1 MSKDTMVRLIS
12 AVIGLILFFIVIFA
26 SQLVLDIVLGALILF
41 MLYEFFHAFQ
51 FGFMLS
57 AVGLIGTTAL
67 LCVLALGRYDIF
79 AFALTAYI
87 VLLIA
92 ISIFRHKTISF
103 TDITTVVFATI
114 YVGFFTSFIARIR
127 ASRRK
132 RALLSVSDFYL
143 CMDDRHRGVFF
154 PAVSSASISLH
165 PASARKRR

>member
-1 MSKDTMVRLIS
+1 
-12 AVIGLILFFIVIFA
+12 
-26 SQLVLDIVLGALILF
+26 
-41 MLYEFFHAFQ
+41 
-51 FGFMLS
+51 MLS

-114 YVGFFTSFIARIR
+114 YVGFL
-127 ASRRK
+127 RR
-132 RALLSVSDFYL
+132 LL
-143 CMDDRHRGVFF
+143 H
-154 PAVSSASISLH
+154 
-165 PASARKRR
+165 ASARSTKTGSTICF